1 MPRLRR
7 SPLLLAITASLSLTL
22 SACGGDTPAD
32 APQPPQQAAA
42 EAPAKA
48 QLGSFGFDASGM
60 DRSVAAGD
68 NFFDFAN
75 GSWVKNTE
83 IPADR
88 SRFGSFNVIAE
99 KTQADTRA
107 ILEGAA
113 NNAQATGEDKLI
125 GDYYAAYMDEA
136 GIEQRGLAPVQPQ
149 LQTIEAL
156 ADKAALARALGADVR
171 ADVDLLNATNF
182 YTDRLFGLW
191 VSVDLLQPERT
202 APYLVQGGLGM
213 PDRDFYLGD
222 GRMAA
227 LRKQYQ
233 DYVGQVLK
241 LAGVADPAAK
251 AQRIVALETRIAQ
264 AHVSQEET
272 NDVAKGANPWTRE
285 DFSAKAPGMDWAAFL
300 EASGLG
306 QQQDFIVW
314 QPKAIAGLSRLVA
327 TEPLDDWKD
336 YLTFHALDR
345 AAPYLPKTFADAR
358 FAFHGTALSGTPQ
371 QSDRWK
377 RAVDDA
383 NHAVGEAIGKRY
395 VEKHFDA
402 RTKERADAM
411 AKNIIAAFAKRIDGL
426 EWMSPQT
433 KASAKAKVAGLTVGM
448 GYPETWRDYSGLE
461 VKRDDPLGN
470 AQRAEQFE
478 YQRNLSKLSK
488 APDHG
493 EWAMLPQTINAMN
506 VPLENRLV
514 FPAAILQPP
523 FFDGA
528 ADDAVNYGAIGAVIG
543 HEISHGFDN
552 AGALFDDTGRLH
564 NWWTPQDLQKFNA
577 AGDALAA
584 QFSSY
589 EPFPGVHVN
598 GRLSLGENIADVAGL
613 GTAYDAYQLSLQG
626 KPGQTLEGFT
636 PDQRFFLGFA
646 QAWRSKSREQAL
658 RNSLLTDVHAP
669 GQFRALT
676 VRNIDAWYPA
686 FDVKEGQKLYLAPD
700 KRVKVW

>member
-1 MPRLRR
+1 M
-7 SPLLLAITASLSLTL
+7 
-22 SACGGDTPAD
+22 
-32 APQPPQQAAA
+32 
-42 EAPAKA
+42 
-48 QLGSFGFDASGM
+48 LGSFGFDASGM
-60 DRSVAAGD
+60 DRSIAAGD
-68 NFFDFAN
+68 DFFGFAN
-75 GSWVKNTE
+75 GTWVKNTE

-99 KTQADTRA
+99 KTLADTRA

-113 NNAQATGEDKLI
+113 GNAQASGDDKLI

-136 GIEQRGLAPVQPQ
+136 GIEQHGIAPVQPQ
-149 LQTIEAL
+149 LKAIDAI
-156 ADKAALARALGADVR
+156 ADKAGLARTLGGDMR

-191 VSVDLLQPERT
+191 VSVDMLQPDRN

-222 GRMAA
+222 GRMAE

-233 DYVGQVLK
+233 AYIAQMLQ
-241 LAGVADPAAK
+241 LAGVADPAGK
-251 AQRIVALETRIAQ
+251 AQRILALETKIAQ
-264 AHVSQEET
+264 AHVTQEET
-272 NDVAKGANPWTRE
+272 NDVTKGANPWTQA
-285 DFSAKAPGMDWAAFL
+285 DFNAKAPGMDWNAFL
-300 EASGLG
+300 
-306 QQQDFIVW
+306 D
-314 QPKAIAGLSRLVA
+314 
-327 TEPLDDWKD
+327 
-336 YLTFHALDR
+336 
-345 AAPYLPKTFADAR
+345 AAA
-358 FAFHGTALSGTPQ
+358 
-371 QSDRWK
+371 
-377 RAVDDA
+377 
-383 NHAVGEAIGKRY
+383 
-395 VEKHFDA
+395 
-402 RTKERADAM
+402 
-411 AKNIIAAFAKRIDGL
+411 
-426 EWMSPQT
+426 
-433 KASAKAKVAGLTVGM
+433 
-448 GYPETWRDYSGLE
+448 
-461 VKRDDPLGN
+461 LGN
-470 AQRAEQFE
+470 AQRAELFE
-478 YQRNLSKLSK
+478 YQRNIAKLGK
-488 APDHG
+488 PVDHS

-552 AGALFDDTGRLH
+552 AGALFDETGKLH
-564 NWWTPQDLQKFNA
+564 NWWTAEDLKQFNA

-589 EPFPGVHVN
+589 APFPGVHVN
-598 GRLSLGENIADVAGL
+598 GKLTLGENIADVAGL

-686 FDVKEGQKLYLAPD
+686 FEVKEGQKLYLAPD